1 MFTGLPTSALVCDA
15 LLGCSCGSERHNA
28 GRRAGGRRA
37 GRPGGGHGSL
47 EAQRCGTRDG
57 SQPPLNQRLGKL
69 NQLVGGFKT
78 VT

>member
-1 MFTGLPTSALVCDA
+1 MLSWGVPAALRDTMQE
-15 LLGCSCGSERHNA
+15 GGQE
-28 GRRAGGRRA
+28 AGGLA
-37 GRPGGGHGSL
+37 GAVDT
-47 EAQRCGTRDG
+47 EAWRLRGAGLGDG